1 MLTTMKKLFDDS
13 SKDLKRINKLVDTVN
28 SLESKYEAYSDDE
41 LRGMKDYFK
50 EILAAGKTLK
60 DIQTDAFAVV
70 REAAKRVL
78 GLRHYD
84 VQLIG
89 GFVLHEGSI
98 AQMNTG
104 EGKTLVSTLPVYL
117 HALEGKGVHI
127 ITANEYLAS
136 RDKETMGKV
145 HEFLGMTV
153 GLNVSQMDSHSKK
166 SAYAADITYGTGTEF
181 GFDYLRDNMVA
192 RKEAKVQRAHNFAIV
207 DEVDSILIDEAR
219 TPLIIAGKSSEGQ
232 ELFHITA
239 QIMKTFRENEEY
251 EMFSETKHTFLT
263 DAGATKIEKAFGI
276 DNLYDPEHVEL
287 LHSVSQ
293 SLKAHAALKRDVDY
307 IVKEGKIELIDKF
320 TGRVMEGRSF
330 SEGLHQAIEAK
341 EGLEITAEN
350 ETQATITIQNYFRLY
365 NGLAGMTGSATPSK
379 TEFWDTYGL
388 PVVTI
393 PTNKPVIRE
402 DLPDLIYKDQASKI
416 KKIVAEVKRI
426 HSTGRPILIGT
437 TSIEQSETLSNEL
450 TKEKIKHEVLNAKT
464 EADEAEII
472 ANAGQKSQ
480 VMIATNMAGRGTDIL
495 LDDEVK
501 ELGGLYII
509 GTERH
514 ESGRIDMQLRGR
526 AGRQGDPGSS
536 QFIISLEDDLFTV
549 YDKDEHARYL
559 KKIKADEDGIVT
571 APAPDKYMKKVQAT
585 VEYMHQAARNH
596 LLKLEN
602 PLNEQSRIIYTM
614 RDRLLDLEEVEMFP
628 ILLEYIEKYVRQLV
642 TAYFPEEVEFEEGQ
656 PRNLDAFIKELSQ
669 IFKAL
674 DWKEEDLLELDR
686 ATIEEKVLA
695 EFEEFTAFILSLQED
710 AELGQQL
717 RSFMLHQIDMQ
728 WMEHL
733 DRLSNI
739 KEGINLSGYGQ
750 QDPYQLFEKE
760 ALVEFNILMK
770 EIESGISVHFME
782 YILDEMEADEEE
794 EEELEDEMEDEE

>member
-1 MLTTMKKLFDDS
+1 
-13 SKDLKRINKLVDTVN
+13 
-28 SLESKYEAYSDDE
+28 
-41 LRGMKDYFK
+41 MKDRFK
-50 EILAAGKTLK
+50 EMLAAGKTLI

-136 RDKETMGKV
+136 RDKETMGQV
-145 HEFLGMTV
+145 HEFLGLTV
-153 GLNVSQMDSHSKK
+153 GLNVSEMDSHSKK
-166 SAYAADITYGTGTEF
+166 EAYAADITYGTGTEF
-181 GFDYLRDNMVA
+181 GFDYLRDNMVV
-192 RKEAKVQRAHNFAIV
+192 RKEAKVQRGHHFAIV

-232 ELFHITA
+232 ELFYITA

-263 DAGATKIEKAFGI
+263 DEGATKIEKAFGI
-276 DNLYDPEHVEL
+276 DNLYDPEHTEL
-287 LHSVSQ
+287 LHHVSQ

-341 EGLEITAEN
+341 EGLEITEEN

-365 NGLAGMTGSATPSK
+365 HSLAGMTGSATPSK
-379 TEFWDTYGL
+379 SEFWDTYGL

-402 DLPDLIYKDQASKI
+402 DLPDLIFKDKASKI
-416 KKIVAEVKRI
+416 KKIVDEVKKI
-426 HSTGRPILIGT
+426 HSQGRPILIGT

-450 TKEKIKHEVLNAKT
+450 TKVKIEHQVLNAKT

-472 ANAGQKSQ
+472 AKAGQKSQ
-480 VMIATNMAGRGTDIL
+480 VMIATNMAGRGTDIML
-495 LDDEVK
+495 GEEVK
-501 ELGGLYII
+501 ALGGLYII

-526 AGRQGDPGSS
+526 AGRQGDPGAS
-536 QFIISLEDDLFTV
+536 QFIISLEDDLFTF
-549 YDKDEHARYL
+549 YDKDEHERYM
-559 KKIKADEDGIVT
+559 KKIKWNDEGIVT

-585 VEYMHQAARNH
+585 IEYMHQAARNH

-602 PLNEQSRIIYTM
+602 PLNEQSRIIYAM
-614 RDRLLDLEEVEMFP
+614 RDRLLDLEEAEMFP

-642 TAYFPEEVEFEEGQ
+642 YAYFPEVIDYEVDQ
-656 PRNLDAFIKELSQ
+656 NRNLDAFIKELSQ
-669 IFKAL
+669 VFESL
-674 DWKEEDLLELDR
+674 DVQEDDLLALDR
-686 ATIEEKVLA
+686 ATVEERVLA
-695 EFEEFTAFILSLQED
+695 EFEKFQADILGLQENV
-710 AELGQQL
+710 ELGQQL
-717 RSFMLHQIDMQ
+717 RSFMLQQIDMQ

-760 ALVEFNILMK
+760 ALAEFNLLIK
-770 EIESGISVHFME
+770 DIETGISVNFME
-782 YILDEMEADEEE
+782 YIMDEQEEEMEEFD
-794 EEELEDEMEDEE
+794 EDEMEDEE

>member
-1 MLTTMKKLFDDS
+1 MR
-13 SKDLKRINKLVDTVN
+13 LKEK
-28 SLESKYEAYSDDE
+28 AY
-41 LRGMKDYFK
+41 
-50 EILAAGKTLK
+50 ILL
-60 DIQTDAFAVV
+60 
-70 REAAKRVL
+70 
-78 GLRHYD
+78 
-84 VQLIG
+84 QL
-89 GFVLHEGSI
+89 
-98 AQMNTG
+98 MN
-104 EGKTLVSTLPVYL
+104 
-117 HALEGKGVHI
+117 I
-127 ITANEYLAS
+127 LAS

-341 EGLEITAEN
+341 EGLEITEEN

-480 VMIATNMAGRGTDIL
+480 VMIATNMAGRGTDII

-642 TAYFPEEVEFEEGQ
+642 SAYFPEEVEFEEGQ

-674 DWKEEDLLELDR
+674 DWQEEDLLE
-686 ATIEEKVLA
+686 
-695 EFEEFTAFILSLQED
+695 S
-710 AELGQQL
+710 
-717 RSFMLHQIDMQ
+717 RS
-728 WMEHL
+728 
-733 DRLSNI
+733 SNYRG
-739 KEGINLSGYGQ
+739 KSTC
-750 QDPYQLFEKE
+750 
-760 ALVEFNILMK
+760 
-770 EIESGISVHFME
+770 
-782 YILDEMEADEEE
+782 
-794 EEELEDEMEDEE
+794 

>member
-1 MLTTMKKLFDDS
+1 MLTSVKKLFDDS
-13 SKDLKRINKLVDTVN
+13 SKDLKRMNKLVDTVN
-28 SLESKYEAYSDDE
+28 SLEKKYEAYSDDE
-41 LRGMKDYFK
+41 LRGMKDRFK
-50 EILAAGKTLK
+50 EMLAAGKTLI

-136 RDKETMGKV
+136 RDKETMGQV
-145 HEFLGMTV
+145 HEFLGLTV
-153 GLNVSQMDSHSKK
+153 GLNVSEMDSHSKK
-166 SAYAADITYGTGTEF
+166 EAYAADITYGTGTEF
-181 GFDYLRDNMVA
+181 GFDYLRDNMVV
-192 RKEAKVQRAHNFAIV
+192 RKEDKVQRGHQFAIV

-232 ELFHITA
+232 ELFYITA

-263 DAGATKIEKAFGI
+263 DKGADKIEKAFGI
-276 DNLYDPEHVEL
+276 DNLYDPEHTEL
-287 LHSVSQ
+287 LHHVSQ

-341 EGLEITAEN
+341 EGLEITEEN

-365 NGLAGMTGSATPSK
+365 DSLAGMTGSATPSK
-379 TEFWDTYGL
+379 SEFWDTYGL

-402 DLPDLIYKDQASKI
+402 DLPDLIFKDKASKI
-416 KKIVAEVKRI
+416 KRIVDEVKKI
-426 HSTGRPILIGT
+426 HSQGRPILIGT
-437 TSIEQSETLSNEL
+437 TSIEQSEILSNEL
-450 TKEKIKHEVLNAKT
+450 TKVKIEHQVLNAKT

-472 ANAGQKSQ
+472 AKAGQKSQ
-480 VMIATNMAGRGTDIL
+480 VMIATNMAGRGTDIML
-495 LDDEVK
+495 GEEVK
-501 ELGGLYII
+501 ALGGLSII

-526 AGRQGDPGSS
+526 AGRQGDPGAS
-536 QFIISLEDDLFTV
+536 QFIISLEDDLFTF
-549 YDKDEHARYL
+549 YDKDEHERYM
-559 KKIKADEDGIVT
+559 KKIKWNDEGIVT

-585 VEYMHQAARNH
+585 IEYMHQAARNH

-602 PLNEQSRIIYTM
+602 PLNEQSRIIYAM
-614 RDRLLDLEEVEMFP
+614 RDRLLDLDETEMFP

-642 TAYFPEEVEFEEGQ
+642 YAYFPEVIDYEVDQ
-656 PRNLDAFIKELSQ
+656 NRNLDAFIKELSQ
-669 IFKAL
+669 VFESL
-674 DWKEEDLLELDR
+674 DVQEDELLALDR
-686 ATIEEKVLA
+686 ATVEERVLA
-695 EFEEFTAFILSLQED
+695 EFEKFQAYILGLQENV
-710 AELGQQL
+710 ELGQQL
-717 RSFMLHQIDMQ
+717 RSFMLNQIDMQ
-728 WMEHL
+728 WMDHL

-760 ALVEFNILMK
+760 ALAEFNLLIK
-770 EIESGISVHFME
+770 DIETSISVHFME
-782 YILDEMEADEEE
+782 YIMDDQEEE
-794 EEELEDEMEDEE
+794 VDEFDEDEMEDEE

>member
-1 MLTTMKKLFDDS
+1 MLTSVKKLFDDS
-13 SKDLKRINKLVDTVN
+13 SKDLKRMNKLVDTVN
-28 SLESKYEAYSDDE
+28 NLEKKYEAYSDDE
-41 LRGMKDYFK
+41 LRGMKDRFK
-50 EILAAGKTLK
+50 EMLAAGKTLI

-136 RDKETMGKV
+136 RDKETMGQV
-145 HEFLGMTV
+145 HEFLGLTV
-153 GLNVSQMDSHSKK
+153 GLNVSEMDSHSKK
-166 SAYAADITYGTGTEF
+166 EAYAADITYGTGTEF
-181 GFDYLRDNMVA
+181 GFDYLRDNMVV
-192 RKEAKVQRAHNFAIV
+192 RKEDKVQRGHQFAIV

-232 ELFHITA
+232 ELFYITA

-263 DAGATKIEKAFGI
+263 DEGANKIEKAFGI
-276 DNLYDPEHVEL
+276 DNLYDPEHTEL
-287 LHSVSQ
+287 LQHVSQ

-341 EGLEITAEN
+341 EGLEITEEN

-365 NGLAGMTGSATPSK
+365 NSLAGMTGSATPSK
-379 TEFWDTYGL
+379 SEFWDTYGL

-393 PTNKPVIRE
+393 PTNKPVLRE
-402 DLPDLIYKDQASKI
+402 DLPDLIFKDKASKI
-416 KKIVAEVKRI
+416 KRVVDEVKKI
-426 HSTGRPILIGT
+426 HSQGRPILIGT
-437 TSIEQSETLSNEL
+437 TSIEQSEILSNEL
-450 TKEKIKHEVLNAKT
+450 TKVKIEHQVLNAKT

-472 ANAGQKSQ
+472 AKAGQKSQ
-480 VMIATNMAGRGTDIL
+480 VMIATNMAGRGTDIML
-495 LDDEVK
+495 GEEVK
-501 ELGGLYII
+501 ALGGLYII

-526 AGRQGDPGSS
+526 AGRQGDPGAS
-536 QFIISLEDDLFTV
+536 QFIISLEDDLFTF
-549 YDKDEHARYL
+549 YDKDEHERYM
-559 KKIKADEDGIVT
+559 KKIKWDDEGIVT

-585 VEYMHQAARNH
+585 IEYMHQAARNH

-602 PLNEQSRIIYTM
+602 PLNEQSRIIYAM
-614 RDRLLDLEEVEMFP
+614 RDRLLDLEETEMFP
-628 ILLEYIEKYVRQLV
+628 ILLEYVEKYIRQLV
-642 TAYFPEEVEFEEGQ
+642 YAYFPEVIDYEADKN
-656 PRNLDAFIKELSQ
+656 RNLDAFIKELSQ
-669 IFKAL
+669 VFESL
-674 DWKEEDLLELDR
+674 DVQEDDLLALDR
-686 ATIEEKVLA
+686 ATVEERVLS
-695 EFEEFTAFILSLQED
+695 EFDKLQAYILDLQENV
-710 AELGQQL
+710 EVGQQL
-717 RSFMLHQIDMQ
+717 RSFMLQQIDME
-728 WMEHL
+728 WMDHL

-760 ALVEFNILMK
+760 ALAEFNLLIK
-770 EIESGISVHFME
+770 DIETGISTHFME
-782 YILDEMEADEEE
+782 YIMDEQEEMEEFDD
-794 EEELEDEMEDEE
+794 DEMEDEE